1 MVTSRQVIEMAIAH
15 SEPDWVPLD
24 MGGMN
29 ISSIS
34 SVLLKKMLDHFDIPE
49 PFDSSDIIQRI
60 GTPPDTLKRILG
72 IDTQR
77 IGPQRIPIPEGFSL
91 WEPPEHPVV
100 IEDMWQVA
108 WEMRPEDIYFHQ
120 HTYPLASGDLGDALD
135 SYTFPRVDQVALTTG
150 VRSRLVGNQELFC
163 VLDRDCAG
171 LFEMSQRL
179 RGMQSFFMDLLL
191 DTAATERLADALLE
205 YKFSY
210 WDAMLA
216 EVGDEQVVV
225 AEADDFG
232 TDQSLLISPEL
243 IRQIYLPRLTQLISH
258 IKKTAPNANV
268 CFHSCGAIRPIIPD
282 LIEAGVDMLNPVQ
295 YNAAGM
301 DLKGLKRDFGKDLV
315 FWGGCIDTTRIL
327 PYGTASE
334 VADEVKRVI
343 DIMAPGGGFVATTG
357 HNLQA
362 DVPLENALALFE
374 TIREYGGRPQGASH
388 GIS

>member
-1 MVTSRQVIEMAIAH
+1 MNSRQVIQMTIAH

-24 MGGMN
+24 AGSMN

-34 SVLLKKMLDHFDIPE
+34 SVLLKKLLDHFDLPE
-49 PFDSSDIIQRI
+49 AFGSSDIIQRI
-60 GTPPDTLKRILG
+60 GTPPYTLKQMLG
-72 IDTQR
+72 VDTQR

-91 WEPPEHPVV
+91 WEPPAHALV
-100 IEDMWQVA
+100 IEDMWKVG
-108 WEMRPEDIYFHQ
+108 WEIRPEDIYFHQ
-120 HTYPLASGDLGDALD
+120 HSYPLASGDLGESLDA
-135 SYTFPRVDQVALTTG
+135 YTFPHADHASLAAC
-150 VRSRLVGNQELFC
+150 VRSSMTENQDLFC

-179 RGMQSFFMDLLL
+179 RGMQSFLMDLLL
-191 DTAATERLADALLE
+191 DTAAAERLAEALLE

-210 WDAMLA
+210 WDGMLA
-216 EVGDEQVVV
+216 ETGDEQVVI

-243 IRQIYLPRLTQLISH
+243 IRQMYLPRLKQLITH
-258 IKKTAPNANV
+258 IKRTAPNAKV

-282 LIEAGVDMLNPVQ
+282 LIEAGVDILNPVQ

-301 DLKGLKRDFGKDLV
+301 DLKGLKQDFGEDLV

-343 DIMAPGGGFVATTG
+343 DIMAPGGGFVAATV

-362 DVPLENALALFE
+362 DVPLENALTLFK
-374 TIREYGGRPQGASH
+374 TIREYGGRNQGVSYGMA
-388 GIS
+388 